1 MNTATI
7 HRILSP
13 SFVDGPGS
21 RMAIFLQGCNLRCLF
36 CHNPETWSLC
46 CSCGACVAGCPG
58 GALELTEGR
67 LHHDPARCRE
77 CDACL
82 QACPR
87 GSSPR
92 CQVWEV
98 DRLLRRI
105 RAEAPFLDGITF
117 SGGECSL
124 QSEFILAASRRI
136 QVETGLSVLADTNG
150 EMDSR
155 TLEALATGT
164 DGLLFDVKAWDPAL
178 HMRLTGCD
186 NARILA
192 NLRHAARLGRV
203 REVRTVVVPGFT
215 DSEEEIGAIGRLVA
229 SLGPDIPWRLSP
241 FRLQGVR
248 TQGLSEPEPAR
259 FQALA
264 RMARAELGDGRVL
277 LPGDQGFR

>member
-36 CHNPETWSLC
+36 CHNPETWTLC
-46 CSCGACVAGCPG
+46 SSCGACVAGCPG
-58 GALELTEGR
+58 GALELAEGR

-98 DRLLRRI
+98 DRLLGRVRR
-105 RAEAPFLDGITF
+105 EAPFLDGITF

-124 QSEFILAASRRI
+124 QAEFILEAARRI
-136 QVETGLSVLADTNG
+136 QAETGLGVLADTNG
-150 EMDSR
+150 EMEPG
-155 TLEALATGT
+155 TLEALAAATEGF
-164 DGLLFDVKAWDPAL
+164 LFDVKAWDPAL
-178 HMRLTGCD
+178 HQRLTGCG
-186 NARILA
+186 NARILD
-192 NLRHAARLGRV
+192 NLRRAARLGRV

-215 DSEEEIGAIGRLVA
+215 DSEEEIGAIGRLVS

-241 FRLQGVR
+241 FRRQGVR
-248 TQGLSEPEPAR
+248 TQGLSEPDPAR
-259 FQALA
+259 FQALVQV
-264 RMARAELGDGRVL
+264 ARAELGASRVL
-277 LPGDQGFR
+277 LRGDQGFR